1 MRKILDRPTFRITF
15 ILLAVVPAITV
26 IVFALGPLVTADVA
40 QADTTRESATQKP
53 THETT
58 GKAGEST
65 SGPAWEGA
73 NNKVQTIQGI
83 VTTLGIIFGGLWA
96 YAVFYHAGNNA
107 TAVQIELGLKQV
119 INLVDDAGKVAGK
132 GALVSVRLKNIGR
145 VRVVQNPRTGCKIG
159 TMLVTKEELVNWTA
173 TPPSNLAP
181 PITNTLLAT
190 RSRWDLIFS
199 TLKGMEP
206 GEETAADVLLLLKE
220 DTPTF
225 KVTVQFN
232 GLLGHG
238 PIRRMLTQTGEGT
251 KPRTWASR
259 AIFDVRAFDE
269 VTAPDTRTVSPAA
282 MKMDSMMYDRTIDML
297 SET

>member
-1 MRKILDRPTFRITF
+1 
-15 ILLAVVPAITV
+15 
-26 IVFALGPLVTADVA
+26 
-40 QADTTRESATQKP
+40 
-53 THETT
+53 
-58 GKAGEST
+58 
-65 SGPAWEGA
+65 
-73 NNKVQTIQGI
+73 
-83 VTTLGIIFGGLWA
+83 
-96 YAVFYHAGNNA
+96 
-107 TAVQIELGLKQV
+107 
-119 INLVDDAGKVAGK
+119 
-132 GALVSVRLKNIGR
+132 
-145 VRVVQNPRTGCKIG
+145 
-159 TMLVTKEELVNWTA
+159 MLVTKEELVNWTA

-238 PIRRMLTQTGEGT
+238 TIRRMLTQTGEGT

-259 AIFDVRAFDE
+259 AIYDVRAFDE